1 MEARRLF
8 GFKRS
13 IMLCQK
19 AKVVIH
25 VANNDRNRA
34 NLSTDLRIYIKGD
47 LQKDRI
53 KCAGKLKWCEC

>member
-1 MEARRLF
+1 
-8 GFKRS
+8 
-13 IMLCQK
+13 MLCQK